1 MRAVDFEAILA
12 RIAGAGDD
20 DGLALVVFC
29 HFKCLGCI
37 ESQLLA
43 GQSQHLLHDSF
54 CFRSLH
60 SKLAVV
66 VALMVEDDIEAFL
79 LLKHPGHILI
89 DIGGID
95 DEEEVILS
103 HLIDQQVIDRS
114 AVGIEHHSVVDL
126 SEGGV
131 GHIVGE
137 DVLHVAFCIRARDA
151 HFAHVTDIE
160 DATVLT
166 YCVVFIGNVSVLNR
180 HNESA
185 EG

>member
-1 MRAVDFEAILA
+1 MLRLRTLDGYLAIEVTTVLKVDVET
-12 RIAGAGDD
+12 
-20 DGLALVVFC
+20 
-29 HFKCLGCI
+29 LGI
-37 ESQLLA
+37 
-43 GQSQHLLHDSF
+43 LLHPSP
-54 CFRSLH
+54 
-60 SKLAVV
+60 V
-66 VALMVEDDIEAFL
+66 
-79 LLKHPGHILI
+79 LI

-95 DEEEVILS
+95 DEEEVVLS

-160 DATVLT
+160 DTAVLT
-166 YCVVFIGNVSVLNR
+166 YCVVFIGNVSR
-180 HNESA
+180 FSFP
-185 EG
+185 